1 MTPGVPIELAEK
13 LREFLSAGKTG
24 NITLNVKDGRIVGW
38 QLTEFGHPSKGH
50 IDNSRELPDN
60 S

>member
-1 MTPGVPIELAEK
+1 MTPGVPVELAEK

-38 QLTEFGHPSKGH
+38 QLTEFGRPSNGH
-50 IDNSRELPDN
+50 IDNSMKPVHNE
-60 S
+60 